1 MAMLNNQ
8 MVRQTLIKNPPQNMG
23 TDGRLKEPFGNT
35 VYRIPYTY
43 HRFPKSCE
51 KPPKKKDNSSG
62 AKINFTEENME
73 KHTKTDWFQW
83 KIR

>member
-35 VYRIPYTY
+35 VYRIPIIDIQNLAKN
-43 HRFPKSCE
+43 HR
-51 KPPKKKDNSSG
+51 KKRTIHQVQK
-62 AKINFTEENME
+62 
-73 KHTKTDWFQW
+73 
-83 KIR
+83 